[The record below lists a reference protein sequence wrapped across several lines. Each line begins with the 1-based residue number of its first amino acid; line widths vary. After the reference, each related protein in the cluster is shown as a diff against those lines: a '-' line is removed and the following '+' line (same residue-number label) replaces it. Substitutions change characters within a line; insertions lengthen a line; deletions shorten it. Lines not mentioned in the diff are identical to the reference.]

1 MNKRWQTFKY
11 VLSDALS
18 ASVAYLS
25 VFTFRKLYIETK
37 VFGDNVLVIY
47 DKKFF
52 LSLLSIVAFWLV
64 LYLIAGNYRSIY
76 RRSRL
81 KEFTQTFT
89 ISLLGCVFLFFTI
102 ILDDFIDSY
111 KSYYLSFAILFV
123 THFSLTALG
132 RLILS
137 SITAHRIHSR
147 QIGFTTLMIGSNE
160 NALRLYKELTRQRK
174 ASGFLFKGF
183 VHING
188 GKNHALDDV
197 LPHLGHFRDIEKIIQ
212 EHKIEDVIIALE
224 SNEHDKIGQILNALD
239 GTGVNTR
246 IIPKMYDILSGQV
259 KMSSILGAPLIDI
272 NQEIMPVWQQ
282 YVKRAMDVVI
292 SVFCLVVL
300 SPLYLVIAVM
310 VKATSKGPVLYSH
323 ERIGLHGRPFHIYK
337 FRSMYQD
344 AERNGPALSSEND
357 GRITPFGKFLRRTRM
372 DELPQFYNVLMGD
385 MSLVGPRPE
394 RQYFIEQ
401 IVARAPHY
409 KHLHKVRPGIT
420 SWGQV
425 KFGYAENVE
434 EMIERLK
441 FDVLY
446 IENMSLLVDFKIL
459 IHTVLI
465 VLQGRGK

>member
-1 MNKRWQTFKY
+1 MNKRWQTLKY
-11 VLSDALS
+11 VISDALS
-18 ASVAYLS
+18 ASLAYFL
-25 VFTFRKLYIETK
+25 VFTFRKLYIEAK
-37 VFGDNVLVIY
+37 VFGANVLIY
-47 DKKFF
+47 DPKFF
-52 LSLLSIVAFWLV
+52 MNLLSIVGFWLV
-64 LYLIAGNYRSIY
+64 LYLISGNYRSIY

-111 KSYYLSFAILFV
+111 KSYYLSFSILFIA
-123 THFSLTALG
+123 HFSLTALG

-147 QIGFTTLMIGSNE
+147 KIGFNTLMIGSNE
-160 NALRLYKELTRQRK
+160 NALKLYNELTRQRE

-183 VHING
+183 AHING
-188 GKNHALDDV
+188 AKNHALDPV
-197 LPHLGHFRDIEKIIQ
+197 LSHLGHFRDIEKIIR
-212 EHKIEDVIIALE
+212 EHSIEDAIIALE
-224 SNEHDKIGQILNALD
+224 SNEHDQIGPILNTLD
-239 GTGVNTR
+239 GTGVNIK

-282 YVKRAMDVVI
+282 YVKRVLDIVI
-292 SVFCLVVL
+292 SICCLVLL
-300 SPLYLVIAVM
+300 SPLYLTIAIL
-310 VKATSKGPVLYSH
+310 VKLSSKGPVLYSH
-323 ERIGLHGRPFHIYK
+323 ERIGLHGKPFLIYK
-337 FRSMYQD
+337 FRSMQQD
-344 AERNGPALSSEND
+344 AEKNGPALSSEND
-357 GRITPFGKFLRRTRM
+357 DRITPFGKFLRRTRL
-372 DELPQFYNVLMGD
+372 DELPQFYNVLTGD

-394 RQYFIEQ
+394 RQYFIDQ
-401 IVARAPHY
+401 IVAKAAHY

-425 KFGYAENVE
+425 KFGYAENVDQ
-434 EMIERLK
+434 MIERLK

-459 IHTVLI
+459 IHTILI

>member
-18 ASVAYLS
+18 ASIAYLS

-37 VFGDNVLVIY
+37 VFGTNVLVIY
-47 DKKFF
+47 DSKFF
-52 LSLLSIVAFWLV
+52 LSLLSIVAFWLA
-64 LYLIAGNYRSIY
+64 LYLIAGNYRAIY

-81 KEFTQTFT
+81 KEFTHTFT

-111 KSYYLSFAILFV
+111 KSYYLSFSILFI

-137 SITAHRIHSR
+137 SITAHRIHTR
-147 QIGFTTLMIGSNE
+147 QIGFNTLMIGSNE
-160 NALRLYKELTRQRK
+160 NALKLYNELNRQRK

-188 GKNHALDDV
+188 GKNHALDNT
-197 LPHLGHFRDIEKIIQ
+197 LTHLGHFKDIEKIIE
-212 EHKIEDVIIALE
+212 EHQVEDVIIALE
-224 SNEHDKIGQILNALD
+224 SNEHDMIGQILNALD
-239 GTGVNTR
+239 GTGVNIR

-282 YVKRAMDVVI
+282 YVKRAMDIVI
-292 SVFCLVVL
+292 SFFCLLLL
-300 SPLYLVIAVM
+300 SPLYMVIAIM
-310 VKATSKGPVLYSH
+310 VKMSSKGPVLYSH
-323 ERIGLHGRPFHIYK
+323 ERIGLHGKPFNIYK
-337 FRSMYQD
+337 FRSMYEN
-344 AERNGPALSSEND
+344 AEKNGPALSSEND
-357 GRITPFGKFLRRTRM
+357 DRITPFGKFLRRTRL

-394 RQYFIEQ
+394 RQYFIDQ

-434 EMIERLK
+434 EMIERLR